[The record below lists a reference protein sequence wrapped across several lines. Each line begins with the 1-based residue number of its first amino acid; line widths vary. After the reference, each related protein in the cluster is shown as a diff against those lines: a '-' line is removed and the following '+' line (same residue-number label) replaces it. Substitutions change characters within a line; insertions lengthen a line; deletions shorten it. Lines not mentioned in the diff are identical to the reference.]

1 MSIDIDIIA
10 VEDSITQAAIL
21 KNILE
26 TNNFKVLLFNSAEKA
41 IEYIKKFDN
50 NKPVVVVT
58 DIVMPD
64 MDGFQ
69 LMEYLQKNHKNVS
82 SLVLT
87 TQKDEQTLEKA
98 FKCGAMDFIPKP
110 INKIELVLRLKNAL
124 QLIRAEFNLKE
135 SLINLSKNN
144 ELLVTGNVKLNEAK
158 IKAEEGSK
166 AKANFLASMSHELR
180 TPINGILGSVE
191 LLQDTCTTSE
201 QEELL
206 NIAHT
211 SGVSLLH
218 LISDIL
224 DVSKIEA
231 GKIDIEKTD
240 FNFNSIIEGIIP
252 THMMLAAKKN
262 VEFIFRLPPDIP
274 IMLNGDPGR
283 LRQII
288 NNFCSN
294 AVKFTHKGEIYL
306 TVEKLFEND
315 QEIKL
320 KLTVRDTGIGI
331 SEKNLKKLFTT
342 FTQADSSTTRK
353 YGGSGLGLAISKKLA
368 MLMDGDAGANSKEGV
383 GSDFWV
389 ELPFKKQIEQN
400 VNYNG
405 QNKLNNI
412 NIDDCRILVVDD
424 VEINRII
431 VEENLKRWGFTYKSA
446 DSGKKALELMKS
458 AVAENKP
465 FHIAL
470 IDYMMPEMDGMELAQ
485 IINEDHVLKDT
496 KKVVL
501 TSVDNR
507 KHIKD
512 FKKMGFEGYFCKPIR
527 SSTLY
532 NALIKIITD
541 GSEDSENKN
550 MTTEYSLKVERG
562 ETIKVLLA
570 EDDLVNQKIA
580 TKMLKKLNCT
590 IDLAINGEEVVRK
603 YKANITYDIIFMD
616 CQMPIMDGYK
626 ATELIREYEKS
637 IQTDSE
643 SKGIH
648 IVALT
653 ANALAGDREKC
664 LAAGMDRFITK
675 PVSLKNLTQ
684 EIIKYTSS
692 QENV

>member
-1 MSIDIDIIA
+1 MSIKIDIIA
-10 VEDSITQAAIL
+10 VEDSMTQAL
-21 KNILE
+21 VLQNILE
-26 TNNFKVLLFNSAEKA
+26 ANDFKVLLFNSAAEA
-41 IEYIKKFDN
+41 IEYIKKRDN
-50 NKPVVVVT
+50 YTPAVVIT

-69 LMEYLQKNHKNVS
+69 LMKYLKENHKNVS

-98 FKCGAMDFIPKP
+98 FRCGAIDFISKP
-110 INKIELVLRLKNAL
+110 INRIELVLRLKNAL
-124 QLIRAEFNLKE
+124 QLITAEFNLKE

-144 ELLVTGNVKLNEAK
+144 ELLVTGNVKLKEAK
-158 IKAEEGSK
+158 IKAEAGSK

-191 LLQDTCTTSE
+191 LLQDTSTTDE

-206 NIAHT
+206 NIAHS
-211 SGVSLLH
+211 SGVALLH

-240 FNFNSIIEGIIP
+240 FNFSSIIEEIIP

-353 YGGSGLGLAISKKLA
+353 YGGTGLGLAISKKLA
-368 MLMDGDAGANSKEGV
+368 MLMDGDAGVNSEEGI
-383 GSDFWV
+383 GSNFWV

-400 VNYNG
+400 INYNS
-405 QNKLNNI
+405 QNKLNDI
-412 NIDDCRILVVDD
+412 NIDDYRILVVDD
-424 VEINRII
+424 IETNRVII
-431 VEENLKRWGFTYKSA
+431 GENLKRWGFSYKSA
-446 DSGKKALELMKS
+446 DSGKKALKLMKN
-458 AVAENKP
+458 AVSENNP

-485 IINEDHVLKDT
+485 IINANPVLKDT

-512 FKKMGFEGYFCKPIR
+512 FKRMGFEGYFCKPIR

-532 NALIKIITD
+532 NALVKIINDRT
-541 GSEDSENKN
+541 ENSENKN

-562 ETIKVLLA
+562 RTIKVLLA

-580 TKMLKKLNCT
+580 IKMLKKINCT
-590 IDLAINGEEVVRK
+590 IDLAINGEEVIRK
-603 YKANITYDIIFMD
+603 YKANTYDIIFMD
-616 CQMPIMDGYK
+616 CQMPVIDGYK
-626 ATELIREYEKS
+626 ATEIIREYEKI

-643 SKGIH
+643 SKRIP

-653 ANALAGDREKC
+653 ANALVGDREKC
-664 LAAGMDRFITK
+664 IAAGMDSFITK
-675 PVSLKNLTQ
+675 PVSMKDFTR
-684 EIIKYTSS
+684 EIIKYT
-692 QENV
+692 NIH